1 MQLTKPR
8 GGGGRGRGRAKGRDG
23 NKNTLEKTESS
34 SEDEKQLDLAL
45 MDYMHNMM
53 DGEAVPVVADVSQPQ
68 HEEVVR
74 RFDHVW
80 SPMSC
85 RVLRTR
91 MRMNW
96 ILTA

>member
-23 NKNTLEKTESS
+23 NKTESS
-34 SEDEKQLDLAL
+34 SEDEKQLDL
-45 MDYMHNMM
+45 DYIHNMM
-53 DGEAVPVVADVSQPQ
+53 DGEAVPVVANVSQPQ